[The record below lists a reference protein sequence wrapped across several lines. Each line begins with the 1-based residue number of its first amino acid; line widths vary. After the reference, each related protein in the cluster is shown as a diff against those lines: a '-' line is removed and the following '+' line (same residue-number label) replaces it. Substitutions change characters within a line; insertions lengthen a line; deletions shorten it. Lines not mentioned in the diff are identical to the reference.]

1 MLYLLCNIAVL
12 PRPRISAAHTGNVR
26 LLPISTN
33 AVRGGEEEEEEC
45 RKCRIRGQGEAKPQF
60 DCRNEKVELQQSE
73 CVSRT
78 SFSPLTTFRIEA
90 RSAPTDNILQRA
102 ISHVTS
108 TPSYPVGMIRE
119 FTLWWHHSEQPYLET
134 PHTMVPSSPTV

>member
-1 MLYLLCNIAVL
+1 MKGKKKKNVGNVG
-12 PRPRISAAHTGNVR
+12 SAAKVKLSLNLIAET
-26 LLPISTN
+26 
-33 AVRGGEEEEEEC
+33 
-45 RKCRIRGQGEAKPQF
+45 
-60 DCRNEKVELQQSE
+60 KVELQQSE

-119 FTLWWHHSEQPYLET
+119 FTL
-134 PHTMVPSSPTV
+134 